1 MRIKQYTRVDKWK
14 IWVYSDCIYFEE
26 GFMADVECR
35 MSNAKLRVYGND
47 GKPLGGAKVTVNQIG
62 HEFLFGCG
70 AFESIPYTSGFI
82 PKELNLSDDQKEEFR
97 KKQED
102 RMQKWLGLFNYGT
115 LPFYWGGFEPEEG
128 KPNTEVL
135 KKAAEFLK
143 SKDVAIKG
151 HPLCWHTGCVPW
163 LMNYD
168 NATILKKQL
177 ERIHREV
184 SGFKGLIDMWD
195 VINEVV
201 IMPIYDKYDNAI
213 TRICKEKGRVALVKE
228 VFNAA
233 QESNPD
239 GIFLIND
246 FNLSSNYEI
255 LIDGCLNAGVPIKTI
270 GLQSHQHQGVWSEE
284 KTNEILSRFEH
295 FGLPIHF
302 TENTIVAGPL
312 VDPSID
318 DLQDA
323 HYDDDAATPEYE
335 QKQAESLEAM
345 YRRLFENH
353 PLVTAIT
360 NWDFG
365 DGAWLNAP
373 SGVIRK
379 DGSLKPSYKT
389 LQKLIKEEWHTKLEV
404 QSDSEGYISMKG
416 YRGKYELCAGDKKGV
431 FTLGKNS
438 GEISVR
444 LE

>member
-1 MRIKQYTRVDKWK
+1 MFHRMDKAKIRVIGK
-14 IWVYSDCIYFEE
+14 
-26 GFMADVECR
+26 
-35 MSNAKLRVYGND
+35 D
-47 GKPLGGAKVTVNQIG
+47 GKPAANTSVHINQIN

-70 AFESIPYTSGFI
+70 AFETLPYTNAPEAHNGTGS
-82 PKELNLSDDQKEEFR
+82 PNKVKPMPDEEKEAYRARL
-97 KKQED
+97 ED

-128 KPNTEVL
+128 NPHTEQL
-135 KKAAEFLK
+135 MNAAKFLK
-143 SKDVAIKG
+143 SKDVTVKG

-168 NATILKKQL
+168 NKTILQKQL
-177 ERIHREV
+177 ARIHRDV
-184 SGFKGLIDMWD
+184 GNFKGIIDMWD

-213 TRICKEKGRVALVKE
+213 TRICKELGRVGLVKK
-228 VFNAA
+228 VFDAA
-233 QESNPD
+233 QETNPD

-246 FNLSSNYEI
+246 FNLSTNYEI

-270 GLQSHQHQGVWSEE
+270 GLQSHQHQGVWSLE
-284 KTNEILSRFEH
+284 KTEEILSRFEH

-312 VDPSID
+312 VAPEIT

-323 HYDDDAATPEYE
+323 HYDDDAATPELE
-335 QKQAESLEAM
+335 QKQADDLEKM
-345 YRRLFENH
+345 YRNLFENH

-379 DGSLKPSYKT
+379 DGSLKPSYNR
-389 LQKLIKEEWHTKLEV
+389 LHHLIKEEWHTEL
-404 QSDSEGYISMKG
+404 DATTDADGYITIEGYK
-416 YRGKYELCAGDKKGV
+416 GKYEISAGNKKAAFVLSKGGDV
-431 FTLGKNS
+431 
-438 GEISVR
+438 V

>member
-1 MRIKQYTRVDKWK
+1 MFHRMDKAKIRVIGK
-14 IWVYSDCIYFEE
+14 
-26 GFMADVECR
+26 
-35 MSNAKLRVYGND
+35 D
-47 GKPLGGAKVTVNQIG
+47 GKPAANMKVHLNQIN

-70 AFESIPYTSGFI
+70 AFETLPYTNAPEVHNGTGS
-82 PKELNLSDDQKEEFR
+82 PNKVKPMPDEEKDAYR
-97 KKQED
+97 ARLED

-128 KPNTEVL
+128 NPHTEQL
-135 KKAAEFLK
+135 MNAAKFLK
-143 SKDVAIKG
+143 SKDVTVKG

-168 NATILKKQL
+168 NKTILQKQL
-177 ERIHREV
+177 ERIHRDVEN
-184 SGFKGLIDMWD
+184 FKGIIDMWD

-213 TRICKEKGRVALVKE
+213 TRICKELGRVGLVKK
-228 VFNAA
+228 VFDAA
-233 QESNPD
+233 QETNPD

-246 FNLSSNYEI
+246 FNLSTNYEI

-270 GLQSHQHQGVWSEE
+270 GLQSHQHQGVWSLE
-284 KTNEILSRFEH
+284 KTEEILSRFEH

-312 VDPSID
+312 VAPEIT

-323 HYDDDAATPEYE
+323 HYDDDAATPELE
-335 QKQAESLEAM
+335 QKQADDLEKM
-345 YRRLFENH
+345 YRNLFENH

-379 DGSLKPSYKT
+379 DGSLKPSYNR
-389 LQKLIKEEWHTKLEV
+389 LHHLIKEEWHTEL
-404 QSDSEGYISMKG
+404 DATTDADGYITIEGYK
-416 YRGKYELCAGDKKGV
+416 GKYEISAGNKKAAFVLSKGGDV
-431 FTLGKNS
+431 
-438 GEISVR
+438 V

>member
-1 MRIKQYTRVDKWK
+1 MFHRMDKAKIRVIGK
-14 IWVYSDCIYFEE
+14 
-26 GFMADVECR
+26 
-35 MSNAKLRVYGND
+35 D
-47 GKPLGGAKVTVNQIG
+47 GKPAANMKVHLNQIN

-70 AFESIPYTSGFI
+70 AFETLPYTNAPEVHNGTGS
-82 PKELNLSDDQKEEFR
+82 PNKVKPMPDEEKEAYRARL
-97 KKQED
+97 ED

-128 KPNTEVL
+128 NPHTEQL
-135 KKAAEFLK
+135 MNAAKFLK
-143 SKDVAIKG
+143 SKDVTVKG

-168 NATILKKQL
+168 NKTILQKQL
-177 ERIHREV
+177 ERIHRDV
-184 SGFKGLIDMWD
+184 GNFKGIIDMWD

-213 TRICKEKGRVALVKE
+213 TRICKELGRVGLVKK
-228 VFNAA
+228 VFDAA
-233 QESNPD
+233 QETNPD

-246 FNLSSNYEI
+246 FNLSTNYEI

-270 GLQSHQHQGVWSEE
+270 GLQSHQHQGVWSLE
-284 KTNEILSRFEH
+284 KTEEILSRFEH

-312 VDPSID
+312 VAPEIT

-323 HYDDDAATPEYE
+323 HYDDDAATPELE
-335 QKQAESLEAM
+335 QKQADDLEKM
-345 YRRLFENH
+345 YRNLFENH

-379 DGSLKPSYKT
+379 DGSLKPSYNR
-389 LQKLIKEEWHTKLEV
+389 LHHLIKEEWHTEL
-404 QSDSEGYISMKG
+404 DATTDADGYITIEGYK
-416 YRGKYELCAGDKKGV
+416 GKYEISEGNKKAAFVLSKGGDV
-431 FTLGKNS
+431 
-438 GEISVR
+438 V

>member
-1 MRIKQYTRVDKWK
+1 MFHRMDKAKIRVIGK
-14 IWVYSDCIYFEE
+14 
-26 GFMADVECR
+26 
-35 MSNAKLRVYGND
+35 D
-47 GKPLGGAKVTVNQIG
+47 GKPAANMKVHLNQIN

-70 AFESIPYTSGFI
+70 AFETLPYTNAPEVHNGTGS
-82 PKELNLSDDQKEEFR
+82 PNKVKPMPDEEKEAYRARL
-97 KKQED
+97 ED
-102 RMQKWLGLFNYGT
+102 HMQKWLGLFNYGT

-128 KPNTEVL
+128 NPHTEQL
-135 KKAAEFLK
+135 MNAAKFLK
-143 SKDVAIKG
+143 SKDVTVKG

-168 NATILKKQL
+168 NKTILQKQL
-177 ERIHREV
+177 ARIHRDV
-184 SGFKGLIDMWD
+184 GNFKDIIDMWD

-213 TRICKEKGRVALVKE
+213 TRICKELGRVGLVKK
-228 VFNAA
+228 VFDAA
-233 QESNPD
+233 QETNPD

-246 FNLSSNYEI
+246 FNLSTNYEI

-270 GLQSHQHQGVWSEE
+270 GLQSHQHQGVWSLE
-284 KTNEILSRFEH
+284 KTEEILSRFEH

-312 VDPSID
+312 VAPEIT

-323 HYDDDAATPEYE
+323 HYDDDAATPELE
-335 QKQAESLEAM
+335 QKQADDLEKM
-345 YRRLFENH
+345 YRNLFENH

-379 DGSLKPSYKT
+379 DGSLKPSYNR
-389 LQKLIKEEWHTKLEV
+389 LHHLIKEEWHTEL
-404 QSDSEGYISMKG
+404 DATTDADGYITIEGYK
-416 YRGKYELCAGDKKGV
+416 GKYEISAGNKKAAFVLSKGGDV
-431 FTLGKNS
+431 
-438 GEISVR
+438 V

>member
-1 MRIKQYTRVDKWK
+1 MFHRMDKAKIRVIGK
-14 IWVYSDCIYFEE
+14 
-26 GFMADVECR
+26 
-35 MSNAKLRVYGND
+35 D
-47 GKPLGGAKVTVNQIG
+47 GKPAANMKVHLNQIN

-70 AFESIPYTSGFI
+70 AFETLPYTNAPEAHNGTGS
-82 PKELNLSDDQKEEFR
+82 PNKVKPMPDEEKEAYRARL
-97 KKQED
+97 ED

-128 KPNTEVL
+128 NPHTEQL
-135 KKAAEFLK
+135 MNAAKFLK
-143 SKDVAIKG
+143 SKDVTVKG

-168 NATILKKQL
+168 NKTILQKQL
-177 ERIHREV
+177 ERIHRDV
-184 SGFKGLIDMWD
+184 GNFKGIIDMWD

-213 TRICKEKGRVALVKE
+213 TRICKELGRVGLVKK
-228 VFNAA
+228 VFDAA
-233 QESNPD
+233 QETNPD

-246 FNLSSNYEI
+246 FNLSTNYEI

-270 GLQSHQHQGVWSEE
+270 GLQSHQHQGVWSLE
-284 KTNEILSRFEH
+284 KTEEILSRFEH

-312 VDPSID
+312 VAPEIT

-323 HYDDDAATPEYE
+323 HYDDDAATPELE
-335 QKQAESLEAM
+335 QKQADDLEKM
-345 YRRLFENH
+345 YRNLFENH

-379 DGSLKPSYKT
+379 DGSLKPSYNR
-389 LQKLIKEEWHTKLEV
+389 LHHLIKEEWHTEL
-404 QSDSEGYISMKG
+404 DATTDADGYITIEGYK
-416 YRGKYELCAGDKKGV
+416 GKYEISAGNKKAAFVLSKGGDV
-431 FTLGKNS
+431 
-438 GEISVR
+438 V

>member
-1 MRIKQYTRVDKWK
+1 MFHRMDKAKIRVIGK
-14 IWVYSDCIYFEE
+14 
-26 GFMADVECR
+26 
-35 MSNAKLRVYGND
+35 D
-47 GKPLGGAKVTVNQIG
+47 GKPAANMKVHLNQIN

-70 AFESIPYTSGFI
+70 AFETLPYTNAPEAHNGTGS
-82 PKELNLSDDQKEEFR
+82 PNKVKPMPDEEKEAYRARL
-97 KKQED
+97 ED

-128 KPNTEVL
+128 NPHTEQL
-135 KKAAEFLK
+135 MNAAKFLK
-143 SKDVAIKG
+143 SKDVTVKG

-168 NATILKKQL
+168 NKTILQKQL
-177 ERIHREV
+177 ERIHRDV
-184 SGFKGLIDMWD
+184 GNFKGIIDMWD

-213 TRICKEKGRVALVKE
+213 TRICKELGRVGLVKK
-228 VFNAA
+228 VFDAA
-233 QESNPD
+233 QETNPD

-246 FNLSSNYEI
+246 FNLSTNYEI

-270 GLQSHQHQGVWSEE
+270 GLQSHQHQGVWSLE
-284 KTNEILSRFEH
+284 KTEEILSRFEH

-312 VDPSID
+312 VAPEIT

-323 HYDDDAATPEYE
+323 HYDDDAATPELE
-335 QKQAESLEAM
+335 QKQADDLEKM
-345 YRRLFENH
+345 YRNLFENH
-353 PLVTAIT
+353 PLVSAIT

-379 DGSLKPSYKT
+379 DGSLKPSYNR
-389 LQKLIKEEWHTKLEV
+389 LHHLIKEEWHTEL
-404 QSDSEGYISMKG
+404 DATTDADGYITIEGYK
-416 YRGKYELCAGDKKGV
+416 GKYEISAGNKKAAFVLSKGGDV
-431 FTLGKNS
+431 
-438 GEISVR
+438 V

>member
-1 MRIKQYTRVDKWK
+1 MFHRMDKAKIRVIGK
-14 IWVYSDCIYFEE
+14 
-26 GFMADVECR
+26 
-35 MSNAKLRVYGND
+35 D
-47 GKPLGGAKVTVNQIG
+47 GKPAANTSVHINQIN

-70 AFESIPYTSGFI
+70 AFETLPYTNAPEVHNGTGS
-82 PKELNLSDDQKEEFR
+82 PNKVKPMPDEEKEAYRARL
-97 KKQED
+97 ED

-128 KPNTEVL
+128 NPHTEQL
-135 KKAAEFLK
+135 MNAAKFLK
-143 SKDVAIKG
+143 SKDVTVKG

-168 NATILKKQL
+168 NKTILQMQL
-177 ERIHREV
+177 ERIHRDV
-184 SGFKGLIDMWD
+184 GNFKGIIDMWD

-213 TRICKEKGRVALVKE
+213 TRICKELGRVGLVKK
-228 VFNAA
+228 VFDAA
-233 QESNPD
+233 QETNPD

-246 FNLSSNYEI
+246 FNLSTNYEI

-270 GLQSHQHQGVWSEE
+270 GLQSHQHQGVWSLE
-284 KTNEILSRFEH
+284 KTEEILSRFEH

-312 VDPSID
+312 VAPEIT

-323 HYDDDAATPEYE
+323 HYDDDAATPELE
-335 QKQAESLEAM
+335 QKQADDLEKM
-345 YRRLFENH
+345 YRNLFENH

-379 DGSLKPSYKT
+379 DGSLKPSYNR
-389 LQKLIKEEWHTKLEV
+389 LHHLIKEEWHTEL
-404 QSDSEGYISMKG
+404 DATTDADGYITIEGYK
-416 YRGKYELCAGDKKGV
+416 GKYEISAGNKKAAFVLSKGGDV
-431 FTLGKNS
+431 
-438 GEISVR
+438 V

>member
-1 MRIKQYTRVDKWK
+1 MFHRMDKAKIRVIGK
-14 IWVYSDCIYFEE
+14 
-26 GFMADVECR
+26 
-35 MSNAKLRVYGND
+35 D
-47 GKPLGGAKVTVNQIG
+47 GKPAANMKVHLNQIN

-70 AFESIPYTSGFI
+70 AFETLPYTNAPEAHNGTGS
-82 PKELNLSDDQKEEFR
+82 PNKVKPMPDEEKEAYRARL
-97 KKQED
+97 ED

-128 KPNTEVL
+128 NPHTEQL
-135 KKAAEFLK
+135 MNAAKFLK
-143 SKDVAIKG
+143 SKDVTVKG

-168 NATILKKQL
+168 NKTILQKQL
-177 ERIHREV
+177 ERIHRDV
-184 SGFKGLIDMWD
+184 GNFKGIIDMWD

-213 TRICKEKGRVALVKE
+213 TRICKELGRVGLVKK
-228 VFNAA
+228 VFDAA
-233 QESNPD
+233 QETNPD

-246 FNLSSNYEI
+246 FNLSTNYEI

-270 GLQSHQHQGVWSEE
+270 GLQSHQHQGVWSLE
-284 KTNEILSRFEH
+284 KTEEILSRFEH

-312 VDPSID
+312 VAPEIT

-323 HYDDDAATPEYE
+323 HYDDDAATPELE
-335 QKQAESLEAM
+335 QKQADDLEKM
-345 YRRLFENH
+345 YRNLFENH
-353 PLVTAIT
+353 PLVSAIT

-379 DGSLKPSYKT
+379 DGSLKPSYNR
-389 LQKLIKEEWHTKLEV
+389 LHHLIKEEWHTEL
-404 QSDSEGYISMKG
+404 DTTTDADGYITIEGYK
-416 YRGKYELCAGDKKGV
+416 GKYEISAGNKKAAFVLSKGGDV
-431 FTLGKNS
+431 
-438 GEISVR
+438 V

>member
-1 MRIKQYTRVDKWK
+1 MDGLESRKAFARV
-14 IWVYSDCIYFEE
+14 
-26 GFMADVECR
+26 
-35 MSNAKLRVYGND
+35 RVCGAD
-47 GKPLGGAKVTVNQIG
+47 GKVLAGEKIKVEQLN

-70 AFESIPYTSGFI
+70 AFEAIPYTSGMI
-82 PKELNLSDDQKEEFR
+82 PKELNLSDDRREDFR
-97 KKQED
+97 KMQED

-115 LPFYWGGFEPEEG
+115 LPFYWGNFEPEEG
-128 KPNTEVL
+128 KPNTQVL

-143 SKDVAIKG
+143 SKDVKVKG

-163 LMNYD
+163 LMHYD

-184 SGFKGLIDMWD
+184 SEFKGLIDMWD

-201 IMPIYDKYDNAI
+201 IMPVYKKYDNAV
-213 TRICKEKGRVALVKE
+213 TRICREKGRVALVKE

-246 FNLSSNYEI
+246 FNLSSSYEI
-255 LIDGCLNAGVPIKTI
+255 LIDGCLNAGVPIKAI
-270 GLQSHQHQGVWSEE
+270 GLQSHQHQGVWSKE
-284 KTNEILSRFEH
+284 KTEEILSRFEH

-312 VDPSID
+312 VDPFLD

-335 QKQAESLEAM
+335 DKQAESLTAM
-345 YRRLFENH
+345 YRLLFESH

-373 SGVIRK
+373 SGLIRK
-379 DGSLKPSYKT
+379 DGSLKPSYQA
-389 LQKLIKEEWHTKLEV
+389 LYKLIKQEWHSSFEAKTDDHGFV
-404 QSDSEGYISMKG
+404 DVKG
-416 YRGKYELCAGDKKGV
+416 FKGKYVLECGNKKATFNLNG
-431 FTLGKNS
+431 GE
-438 GEISVR
+438 GEISIDVG
-444 LE
+444 

>member
-1 MRIKQYTRVDKWK
+1 MFHRMDKAKIRVIGK
-14 IWVYSDCIYFEE
+14 
-26 GFMADVECR
+26 
-35 MSNAKLRVYGND
+35 D
-47 GKPLGGAKVTVNQIG
+47 GKPAANTSVHINQIN

-70 AFESIPYTSGFI
+70 AFETLPYTNAPEAHNGTGS
-82 PKELNLSDDQKEEFR
+82 PNKVKPMPDEEKEAYRARL
-97 KKQED
+97 ED

-128 KPNTEVL
+128 NPHTEQL
-135 KKAAEFLK
+135 MNAAKFLK
-143 SKDVAIKG
+143 SKDVTVKG

-168 NATILKKQL
+168 NKTILQKQL
-177 ERIHREV
+177 ERIHRDVEN
-184 SGFKGLIDMWD
+184 FKGIIDMWD

-213 TRICKEKGRVALVKE
+213 TRICKELGRVGLVKK
-228 VFNAA
+228 VFDAA
-233 QESNPD
+233 QETNPD

-246 FNLSSNYEI
+246 FNLSTNYEI

-270 GLQSHQHQGVWSEE
+270 GLQSHQHQGVWSLE
-284 KTNEILSRFEH
+284 KTEEILSRFEH

-312 VDPSID
+312 VAPEIT

-323 HYDDDAATPEYE
+323 HYDDDAATPELE
-335 QKQAESLEAM
+335 QKQADDLEKM
-345 YRRLFENH
+345 YRNLFENH

-379 DGSLKPSYKT
+379 DGSLKPSYNR
-389 LQKLIKEEWHTKLEV
+389 LHHLIKEEWHTEL
-404 QSDSEGYISMKG
+404 DTTTDADGYITIEGYK
-416 YRGKYELCAGDKKGV
+416 GKYEISADNKKAAFVLSKGGDV
-431 FTLGKNS
+431 
-438 GEISVR
+438 V

>member
-1 MRIKQYTRVDKWK
+1 MFHRMDKAKIRVIGK
-14 IWVYSDCIYFEE
+14 
-26 GFMADVECR
+26 
-35 MSNAKLRVYGND
+35 D
-47 GKPLGGAKVTVNQIG
+47 GKPAANMKVHLNQIN

-70 AFESIPYTSGFI
+70 AFETLPYTNAPEAHNGTGS
-82 PKELNLSDDQKEEFR
+82 PNKVKPMPDEEKEAYRARL
-97 KKQED
+97 ED

-128 KPNTEVL
+128 NPHTEQL
-135 KKAAEFLK
+135 MNAAKFLK
-143 SKDVAIKG
+143 SKDVTVKG

-168 NATILKKQL
+168 NKTILQKQL
-177 ERIHREV
+177 ERIHRDV
-184 SGFKGLIDMWD
+184 GNFKGIIDMWD

-213 TRICKEKGRVALVKE
+213 TRICKELGRVGLVKK
-228 VFNAA
+228 VFDAA
-233 QESNPD
+233 QETNPD

-246 FNLSSNYEI
+246 FNLSTNYEI

-270 GLQSHQHQGVWSEE
+270 GLQSHQHQGVWSLE
-284 KTNEILSRFEH
+284 KTEEILSRFEH

-312 VDPSID
+312 VAPEIT

-323 HYDDDAATPEYE
+323 HYDDDAATPELE
-335 QKQAESLEAM
+335 QKQADDLEKM
-345 YRRLFENH
+345 YRNLFENH

-379 DGSLKPSYKT
+379 DGSLKPSYNR
-389 LQKLIKEEWHTKLEV
+389 LHHLIKEEWHTEL
-404 QSDSEGYISMKG
+404 DATTDADGYITIEGYK
-416 YRGKYELCAGDKKGV
+416 GKYEISAGNKKAALVLSKGGDV
-431 FTLGKNS
+431 
-438 GEISVR
+438 V

>member
-1 MRIKQYTRVDKWK
+1 
-14 IWVYSDCIYFEE
+14 
-26 GFMADVECR
+26 MADLSHRKAE
-35 MSNAKLRVYGND
+35 AKIKLIGKD
-47 GKPLGGAKVTVNQIG
+47 GKPLVNTKVSVNQVN

-70 AFESIPYTSGFI
+70 AFETLPYTNG
-82 PKELNLSDDQKEEFR
+82 PAVHNGNGTLNEKKPLTGAEKEAFR
-97 KKQED
+97 TRLED
-102 RMQKWLGLFNYGT
+102 RMQKWLGLFNFGT

-128 KPNTEVL
+128 KPNTEQL
-135 KKAAEFLK
+135 MNAAKFLK
-143 SKDVAIKG
+143 SKGVTVKG

-168 NATILKKQL
+168 NATILHKQL
-177 ERIHREV
+177 ERIHRET
-184 SGFKGLIDMWD
+184 GNFKGIIDMWD

-201 IMPIYDKYDNAI
+201 IMPIYDKYDYAV
-213 TRICKEKGRVALVKE
+213 TRICRELGRVGLVKK
-228 VFNAA
+228 VFDAA
-233 QESNPD
+233 QETNPD

-246 FNLSSNYEI
+246 FNLSTNYEI

-270 GLQSHQHQGVWSEE
+270 GLQSHQHQGIWTKE
-284 KTNEILSRFEH
+284 KTEEILSRFEH

-312 VDPSID
+312 VDPSIS

-335 QKQAESLEAM
+335 QKQADALEAM
-345 YRRLFENH
+345 YRNLFENH

-379 DGSLKPSYKT
+379 DGSLKPSYNT
-389 LQKLIKEEWHTKLEV
+389 LHRLIKEEWHTAYDAVTDENGIINLA
-404 QSDSEGYISMKG
+404 GFKG
-416 YRGKYELCAGDKKGV
+416 TY
-431 FTLGKNS
+431 
-438 GEISVR
+438 EISNGSEKGCFV
-444 LE
+444 LKTENATQNEVCLN

>member
-1 MRIKQYTRVDKWK
+1 MADLSHRKAEAKIQLKGSDGKALANTRVH
-14 IWVYSDCIYFEE
+14 I
-26 GFMADVECR
+26 
-35 MSNAKLRVYGND
+35 KLIN
-47 GKPLGGAKVTVNQIG
+47 

-70 AFESIPYTSGFI
+70 AFESLPYTNGPSVHNGTGA
-82 PKELNLSDDQKEEFR
+82 LNKVKPMTGEEEAAYKAR
-97 KKQED
+97 LED

-128 KPNTEVL
+128 SPHTEQL
-135 KKAAEFLK
+135 MTAAKFLK
-143 SKDVAIKG
+143 SKDVTVKG

-168 NATILKKQL
+168 NKTILEKQL
-177 ERIHREV
+177 ARIHREV
-184 SGFKGLIDMWD
+184 AGFKGIIDMWD

-213 TRICKEKGRVALVKE
+213 TRICKELGRVGLVKK
-228 VFNAA
+228 VFDAA

-246 FNLSSNYEI
+246 FNLSTNYEI
-255 LIDGCLNAGVPIKTI
+255 LIDGCLNAGAPIKTI
-270 GLQSHQHQGVWSEE
+270 GLQSHQHQGVWSLE
-284 KTNEILSRFEH
+284 KTEEILSRFEH
-295 FGLPIHF
+295 FGLPLHF

-312 VDPSID
+312 VAPEIT

-323 HYDDDAATPEYE
+323 HYEDDAATPELE
-335 QKQAESLEAM
+335 AKQADDLEKM
-345 YRRLFENH
+345 YRNLFENH

-379 DGSLKPSYKT
+379 DGSLKPAYER
-389 LQKLIKEEWHTKLEV
+389 LHHLIKEEWHTEYDATT
-404 QSDSEGYISMKG
+404 DSEGYVTIKG
-416 YRGKYELCAGDKKGV
+416 FKGKYEITADKLKSSFV
-431 FTLGKNS
+431 LTD
-438 GEISVR
+438 
-444 LE
+444 

>member
-1 MRIKQYTRVDKWK
+1 MFHRMDKAKIRVIGK
-14 IWVYSDCIYFEE
+14 
-26 GFMADVECR
+26 
-35 MSNAKLRVYGND
+35 D
-47 GKPLGGAKVTVNQIG
+47 GKPAANMKVHLNQIN

-70 AFESIPYTSGFI
+70 AFETLPYTNAPEAHNGTGS
-82 PKELNLSDDQKEEFR
+82 PNKVKPMPDEEKEAYRARL
-97 KKQED
+97 ED

-128 KPNTEVL
+128 NPHTEQL
-135 KKAAEFLK
+135 MNAAKFLK
-143 SKDVAIKG
+143 SKDVTVKG

-168 NATILKKQL
+168 NKTILQKQL
-177 ERIHREV
+177 ERIHRDV
-184 SGFKGLIDMWD
+184 GNFKGIIDMWD

-213 TRICKEKGRVALVKE
+213 TRICKELGRVELVKK
-228 VFNAA
+228 VFDAA
-233 QESNPD
+233 QETNPD

-246 FNLSSNYEI
+246 FNLSTNYEI

-270 GLQSHQHQGVWSEE
+270 GLQSHQHQGVWSLE
-284 KTNEILSRFEH
+284 KTEEILSRFEH

-312 VDPSID
+312 VAPEIT

-323 HYDDDAATPEYE
+323 HYDDDAATPELE
-335 QKQAESLEAM
+335 QKQADDLEKM
-345 YRRLFENH
+345 YRNLFENH

-379 DGSLKPSYKT
+379 DGSLKPSYNR
-389 LQKLIKEEWHTKLEV
+389 LHHLIKEEWHTEL
-404 QSDSEGYISMKG
+404 DATTDADGYITIEGYK
-416 YRGKYELCAGDKKGV
+416 GKYEISAGNKKAAFVLSKGGDV
-431 FTLGKNS
+431 
-438 GEISVR
+438 V

>member
-1 MRIKQYTRVDKWK
+1 MFHRMDKAKIRVIGK
-14 IWVYSDCIYFEE
+14 
-26 GFMADVECR
+26 
-35 MSNAKLRVYGND
+35 D
-47 GKPLGGAKVTVNQIG
+47 GKPAANMKVHLNQIN

-70 AFESIPYTSGFI
+70 AFETLPYTNAPEVHNGTGS
-82 PKELNLSDDQKEEFR
+82 PNKVKPMPDEEKDAYR
-97 KKQED
+97 ARLED

-128 KPNTEVL
+128 NPHTEQL
-135 KKAAEFLK
+135 MNAAKFLK
-143 SKDVAIKG
+143 SKDVTVKG

-168 NATILKKQL
+168 NKTILQKQL
-177 ERIHREV
+177 ERIHRDVEN
-184 SGFKGLIDMWD
+184 FKGIIDMWD

-213 TRICKEKGRVALVKE
+213 TRICKELGRVGLVKK
-228 VFNAA
+228 VFDAA
-233 QESNPD
+233 QETNPD

-246 FNLSSNYEI
+246 FNLSTNYEI

-270 GLQSHQHQGVWSEE
+270 GLQSHQHQGVWSLE
-284 KTNEILSRFEH
+284 KTEEILSRFEH

-312 VDPSID
+312 VTPEIT

-323 HYDDDAATPEYE
+323 HYDDDAATPELE
-335 QKQAESLEAM
+335 QKQADDLEKM
-345 YRRLFENH
+345 YRNLFENH

-379 DGSLKPSYKT
+379 DGSLKPSYNR
-389 LQKLIKEEWHTKLEV
+389 LHHLIKEEWHTEL
-404 QSDSEGYISMKG
+404 DATTDADGYITIEGYK
-416 YRGKYELCAGDKKGV
+416 GKYEISAGNKKAAFVLSKGGDV
-431 FTLGKNS
+431 
-438 GEISVR
+438 V